1 MYHQEFFFRLVVA
14 VCYGLPQTLQ
24 SRRLYMVI
32 SGLYEPRVLQQVY
45 SKLQQITAKRLTT
58 NLSLQTRAFF
68 VNFLI
73 GGCGSGACKWR
84 ACFPAFISGFYCK
97 KQEK

>member
-1 MYHQEFFFRLVVA
+1 MRCLEMRCLEM
-14 VCYGLPQTLQ
+14 
-24 SRRLYMVI
+24 LYLGM
-32 SGLYEPRVLQQVY
+32 LYLGIFY
-45 SKLQQITAKRLTT
+45 FS
-58 NLSLQTRAFF
+58 LSLQTRVFF

-84 ACFPAFISGFYCK
+84 AYFPAFVSGFYCK